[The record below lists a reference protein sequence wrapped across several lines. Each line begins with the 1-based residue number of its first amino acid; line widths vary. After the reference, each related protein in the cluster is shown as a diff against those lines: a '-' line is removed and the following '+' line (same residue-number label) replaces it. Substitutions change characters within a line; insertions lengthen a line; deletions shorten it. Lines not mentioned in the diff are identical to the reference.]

1 MFYILYLTKK
11 IMVGGIMKVLAMP
24 VDMVC
29 WFEKT
34 GIPHPIRFK
43 VTKEDESETVI
54 KVGRVITV
62 DKERLAGNHM
72 LVFKCQS
79 VINKTERVFE
89 LKYELGTCKWMLWKM

>member
-1 MFYILYLTKK
+1 MK
-11 IMVGGIMKVLAMP
+11 ILAMP

-34 GIPHPIRFK
+34 GIPHPVRFK

-54 KVGRVITV
+54 KVDKVITV
-62 DKERLAGNHM
+62 DKEKLAGNPM

-79 VINKTERVFE
+79 IIAGVQRLFE
-89 LKYELGTCKWMLWKM
+89 LKYELSTCKWMLFKI